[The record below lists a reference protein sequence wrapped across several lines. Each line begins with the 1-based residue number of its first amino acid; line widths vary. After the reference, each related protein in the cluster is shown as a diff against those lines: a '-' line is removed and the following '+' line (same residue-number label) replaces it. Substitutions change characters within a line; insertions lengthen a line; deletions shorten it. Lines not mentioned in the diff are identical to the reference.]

1 MKDVWKRVYLLYPK
15 AVTEVENY
23 VEGQMTSG
31 FFYTL
36 GEAPPAMQIGMVLQ
50 FLSDNEWVHPNEIT
64 AELFAPSGDF
74 VDNGFAVIEEI
85 LETLENRI

>member
-1 MKDVWKRVYLLYPK
+1 MKDFWKRVYLLYPK

-36 GEAPPAMQIGMVLQ
+36 GDAPPALQ